1 MDELDK
7 AILEYLKS
15 RDGGWRWVLGTKVFT
30 RDETIRLY
38 EKDKEFR
45 KLIREQV
52 YKLAVEL
59 FAKGKGQ

>member
-1 MDELDK
+1 VDELDK

>member
-1 MDELDK
+1 MDELDR

-15 RDGGWRWVLGTKVFT
+15 RDGSWRWVLGTKVFT